1 MNFRRKRGRREEEE
15 RRRDETEGETSGFK
29 EHNLSKKTK
38 KKHTTAAAQLSG
50 RRSTIYPER
59 EVGVKAEKASEAEN
73 VDFWRGSVNKGPV

>member
-1 MNFRRKRGRREEEE
+1 MRSGDGTRPRVRRAALK
-15 RRRDETEGETSGFK
+15 SIIYQ
-29 EHNLSKKTK
+29 KKQ
-38 KKHTTAAAQLSG
+38 KKHSTAAAQLSG